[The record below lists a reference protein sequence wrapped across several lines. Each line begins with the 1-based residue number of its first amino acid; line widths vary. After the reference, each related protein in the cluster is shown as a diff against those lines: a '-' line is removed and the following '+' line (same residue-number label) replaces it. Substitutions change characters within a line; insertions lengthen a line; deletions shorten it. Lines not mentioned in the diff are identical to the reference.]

1 MYTRR
6 MYLAASSG
14 YLLVYT
20 RSTYLRGS
28 MYTRSTSTGIF
39 NYTRSF
45 YTRDCTSYETRSE
58 SSGFTTGG
66 AKHRSK
72 WIPAAA
78 EWLRLQ
84 SSYTHD
90 DELSAVK
97 TIGLSLWVTAV
108 KNLGLSLWVTA
119 VKNLGLSLWVTAVTP
134 SVKKCGKKVG

>member
-1 MYTRR
+1 MYTH
-6 MYLAASSG
+6 
-14 YLLVYT
+14 
-20 RSTYLRGS
+20 
-28 MYTRSTSTGIF
+28 STSTGIF

-72 WIPAAA
+72 WIPAVA

-84 SSYTHD
+84 SSCNYIPSYTHD

-108 KNLGLSLWVTA
+108 KTLAGRAASA
-119 VKNLGLSLWVTAVTP
+119 VKTLG
-134 SVKKCGKKVG
+134 KNHQ